1 MVKII
6 SFDVGIKNLAYCIV
20 SFNENNNVY
29 EHTIEDWG
37 VIDIME
43 KFLDEAVECSV
54 NKKGVLCGC
63 PAISAVTIDNKII
76 GFCNKKTCQGIAQ
89 SSYSK
94 KQIKKIKVVNTKSV
108 SQLDMTSE
116 MICKLK
122 LLPNL
127 LNTDIVVI
135 ENQPVLKNPT
145 MKSIQMV
152 LYSYFLINGYTS
164 SESSI
169 SNIALFNAGRKLD
182 IYDGPE
188 ITDIPDA
195 STYTGRKKLSIAYTL
210 YFLKNKTEK
219 LDFFNKHKKK
229 DDLADSYLQCLTYY
243 KKKA

>member
-20 SFNENNNVY
+20 SFNNPLDVY
-29 EHTIEDWG
+29 DHTIEDWG

-43 KFLDEAVECSV
+43 KFLDAAVKCSV
-54 NKKGVLCGC
+54 NKKGVLCGS
-63 PAISAVTIDNKII
+63 PAISAVNIDNKRI
-76 GFCNKKTCQGIAQ
+76 GFCNKKTCQGVCQ
-89 SSYSK
+89 STYSK

-116 MICKLK
+116 MIHKLR
-122 LLPNL
+122 LLPDI
-127 LNTDIVVI
+127 LNIDIVVI

-164 SESSI
+164 PESSI

-182 IYDGPE
+182 IYIGPE
-188 ITDIPDA
+188 RNDIPDA
-195 STYTGRKKLSIAYTL
+195 TT
-210 YFLKNKTEK
+210 
-219 LDFFNKHKKK
+219 
-229 DDLADSYLQCLTYY
+229 
-243 KKKA
+243 